1 MYCEKVD
8 FGQRIIDTKYLYL
21 PFSVK
26 ICLGELDGSLL
37 SNSLLSGEH
46 SQGRNGL
53 DFSSPLSCI
62 LLRGAAFR
70 YSSSL

>member
-26 ICLGELDGSLL
+26 ICSGELDGSLL